1 VFTICWSIKGGS
13 GTTVVAAGLAVLL
26 RRSQQQVVALDLA
39 GDLPAALGVAEP
51 PGPGVRDWLA
61 AAPDVG
67 VDALLSLGSVS
78 DGVQVVPTGS
88 GNASAEPSR
97 WASLAEGLAG
107 VAPGGV
113 PVVVDCG
120 GPPRPEL
127 SEATSRSIVVVR
139 SCYLALRR
147 AVEVGE
153 HLATAAVLVREPGRS
168 ISGREVE
175 RVLGVPV
182 VAEVPYDP
190 AIARAVDA
198 GLLLARLPASL
209 ARPLGSVLEQVA

>member
-1 VFTICWSIKGGS
+1 
-13 GTTVVAAGLAVLL
+13 
-26 RRSQQQVVALDLA
+26 
-39 GDLPAALGVAEP
+39 
-51 PGPGVRDWLA
+51 
-61 AAPDVG
+61 
-67 VDALLSLGSVS
+67 
-78 DGVQVVPTGS
+78 
-88 GNASAEPSR
+88 
-97 WASLAEGLAG
+97 
-107 VAPGGV
+107 
-113 PVVVDCG
+113 
-120 GPPRPEL
+120 
-127 SEATSRSIVVVR
+127 VR

-147 AVEVGE
+147 AVGVGE